1 MDPTYD
7 DGGRV
12 HILRIGNNPAI
23 TGVEYPRSSNSY
35 AAPIEYSTN
44 ISTNDA
50 VLNNLTT
57 SNITGNVTSL
67 FKSAVSLN
75 YDLPTMIAVAAIL
88 FVVTIATAFGNFLVG
103 LSLFKFRNL
112 RTVSNH
118 LIGNLALSDFL
129 LACTILPFS
138 TVQECLGYW
147 VFGEIMCNFWLC
159 ADVLYC
165 TASIWNLC
173 IIGLDRYTAT
183 LYPLWYREK
192 RSNSQAAIYIAIVWV
207 TAFAICVPP
216 LLGWNDL
223 SQNYVYDNTT
233 NVYQCV
239 LFQTPSYVMFSAL
252 GSFFVPFM
260 ITVIFY
266 IRIFM
271 VLRIRMVG
279 MRKHKKAKQRTLNA
293 FSTTTSMNNATI
305 QSGLANN
312 KSKEQELTNLT
323 VPEATAEIELS
334 QVCIPG
340 DGPSGLE
347 DSSKSM
353 FSTDS
358 GDDDDGE
365 DDDSCTQL
373 RTGSNKPLC
382 ATNTAS
388 VCAKDGTYST
398 RVVKNGLKEKGT
410 KSETL
415 VILNPAH
422 DHLYSSDDKD
432 TDTEHVQIATPGT
445 GNSTASVKNGTHRGK
460 PVKVKKSKKL
470 KVKVKDS
477 ADAGSNN
484 KVRRPMGVTLRSKVT
499 TNPFKSRKTPKPT
512 SVANANAT
520 RMRRVDQREIRA
532 TIRMAIIIAVF
543 CICWFGFFTTYVI
556 NGWCEVCTIPRELDA
571 FFFWLGY
578 ANSSMNPILYAI
590 FNEEFRRAFA
600 KLLGCYRRQR
610 AGASIGSRTYMK

>member
-1 MDPTYD
+1 MAANNNNNND
-7 DGGRV
+7 V
-12 HILRIGNNPAI
+12 HILHAGNVAI
-23 TGVEYPRSSNSY
+23 TGIEYPRSSFNYVSPVYNMSAAGGSLGNS
-35 AAPIEYSTN
+35 TMN
-44 ISTNDA
+44 GT
-50 VLNNLTT
+50 LNGTT
-57 SNITGNVTSL
+57 L

-103 LSLFKFRNL
+103 LALFKFKNL

-129 LACTILPFS
+129 LSCTILPFS

-147 VFGEIMCNFWLC
+147 VFGKIMCNFWLC
-159 ADVLYC
+159 IDVLYC

-183 LYPLWYREK
+183 VYPLWYREK

-207 TAFAICVPP
+207 TAFAIAVPP

-223 SQNYVYDNTT
+223 SKNYVYEKET

-239 LFQTPSYVMFSAL
+239 LFQTQSYVLFSAS
-252 GSFFVPFM
+252 GSFFVPFL

-271 VLRIRMVG
+271 VLRVRMVS
-279 MRKHKKAKQRTLNA
+279 MRRQKKKKQRTLNA
-293 FSTTTSMNNATI
+293 LSAKSTSPNITTATKVAKI
-305 QSGLANN
+305 
-312 KSKEQELTNLT
+312 KSKEHELNNLT
-323 VPEATAEIELS
+323 LPDTTAEIELS
-334 QVCIPG
+334 QVCIPSV
-340 DGPSGLE
+340 DGPSGVE

-358 GDDDDGE
+358 CDDDDE
-365 DDDSCTQL
+365 DDDDSCTQL
-373 RTGSNKPLC
+373 RTGCNKPLC
-382 ATNTAS
+382 ATNTTIAGS
-388 VCAKDGTYST
+388 KDAQTYTT
-398 RVVKNGLKEKGT
+398 RVIKNGLKEKGT

-432 TDTEHVQIATPGT
+432 SDAENVQLNGPRNISSNNDKQG
-445 GNSTASVKNGTHRGK
+445 GKLVKL
-460 PVKVKKSKKL
+460 KKT
-470 KVKVKDS
+470 KVKVQVTE
-477 ADAGSNN
+477 GGN
-484 KVRRPMGVTLRSKVT
+484 KVKRPMGVTLKKVT
-499 TNPFKSRKTPKPT
+499 TNPFKKNKAKNGGGFNTTSR
-512 SVANANAT
+512 A
-520 RMRRVDQREIRA
+520 RVDQREIRA
-532 TIRMAIIIAVF
+532 TIRMSIIIAVF
-543 CICWFGFFTTYVI
+543 CTCWFGFFTTYVI
-556 NGWCEVCTIPRELDA
+556 HSWCTSCKIPREVDA

-578 ANSSMNPILYAI
+578 SNSSMNPILYAI
-590 FNEEFRRAFA
+590 FNEDFRRAFA

-610 AGASIGSRTYMK
+610 PGASMTRTYMK

>member
-1 MDPTYD
+1 MDNSYND
-7 DGGRV
+7 EGRV
-12 HILRIGNNPAI
+12 RIYHIGSNLAI
-23 TGVEYPRSSNSY
+23 TGIEHVHSSNSY
-35 AAPIEYSTN
+35 GPMMNVTGGGLNN
-44 ISTNDA
+44 ISGVNM
-50 VLNNLTT
+50 T
-57 SNITGNVTSL
+57 SNATSL

-103 LSLFKFRNL
+103 LSLFRFRNL

-129 LACTILPFS
+129 IACTILPFS
-138 TVQECLGYW
+138 TAQECLGYW

-207 TAFAICVPP
+207 TAFAISVPP

-223 SQNYVYDNTT
+223 SHNYVYDNTT

-239 LFQTPSYVMFSAL
+239 LFQTPSYVLFSAS
-252 GSFFVPFM
+252 GSFFVPFL

-266 IRIFM
+266 IRIFK
-271 VLRIRMVG
+271 VLRVRMVG
-279 MRKHKKAKQRTLNA
+279 MRKHKKAKQRTLNT
-293 FSTTTSMNNATI
+293 FSTNVTTTHSAIVN
-305 QSGLANN
+305 SGLANN
-312 KSKEQELTNLT
+312 KSKEQDVNKLT
-323 VPEATAEIELS
+323 VTEHAAEIELS
-334 QVCIPG
+334 RVCIPG

-358 GDDDDGE
+358 CGDDDGV
-365 DDDSCTQL
+365 DDSCTQL
-373 RTGSNKPLC
+373 RPCCNQPPCTTK
-382 ATNTAS
+382 TAS
-388 VCAKDGTYST
+388 VYSKGSNTYST

-422 DHLYSSDDKD
+422 DHLYSSDDRTSDNKQ
-432 TDTEHVQIATPGT
+432 VQIA
-445 GNSTASVKNGTHRGK
+445 STKNEHDSFNTKNGAQTTGT
-460 PVKVKKSKKL
+460 PVKVKKLMKL
-470 KVKVKDS
+470 KEKTNDDGGGNTDS
-477 ADAGSNN
+477 SNN
-484 KVRRPMGVTLRSKVT
+484 KLRRHVGMSLRNKVT
-499 TNPFKSRKTPKPT
+499 SNPFKSRNTDKSITT
-512 SVANANAT
+512 SNAAAT

-543 CICWFGFFTTYVI
+543 CICWFGFFTIYVVHS
-556 NGWCEVCTIPRELDA
+556 WCAVCVIPRELDA

-610 AGASIGSRTYMK
+610 AGTSIGSRNYMK